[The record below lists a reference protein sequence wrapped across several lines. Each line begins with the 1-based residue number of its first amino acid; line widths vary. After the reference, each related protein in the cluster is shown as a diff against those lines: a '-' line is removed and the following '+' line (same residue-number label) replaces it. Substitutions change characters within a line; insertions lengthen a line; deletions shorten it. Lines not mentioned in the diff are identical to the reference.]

1 MKNMVTA
8 ETVSPGHPDKIADL
22 ISDYVLTQALKNN
35 SASKVAVETFLTGTK
50 NGGLVLV
57 GGEISEIANITS
69 EDIKEIVNL
78 ALSKT
83 IKTSFEDFD
92 LEKLSI
98 YNELTPQS
106 EEIRAAVED
115 DINQGAGDQGIM
127 VGYATNKT
135 KSLMPVT
142 FDKSRNIQKSLWNLQ
157 NSDPMLDLDSKV
169 QVTSG
174 GEKTKVVFSTQHQSD
189 IDLEKLKEFGNIY
202 SRLGNP
208 TVGALEA
215 RLTALE
221 DGAMCVAL
229 SSGTSAVMY
238 SLINIMSQ
246 GDNFVAANQLY
257 GGTYTMFDNILP
269 EYGIDAK
276 KVDITDL
283 KAVEDSIDDKTRAI
297 YCETVTNPGLIVADV
312 TALSEIAHKHGIPL
326 IVDATFTTSAIQKSF
341 DFGADIVV
349 YSLTKWMSGH
359 GRVIAGAVIE
369 KGGFDWGNGNFP
381 LYDKPDSSYGNMRWG
396 HDLGDLGNVAY
407 SLRLRTVPLRNL
419 GANMSP
425 DTAFEV
431 MSGLET
437 LSLRMERHCSNAKK
451 AAEFLSAHDSVEWVR
466 FPGLEGDPSYELSEK
481 YLNGTGGT
489 MVVFGIKGG
498 KDSGQ
503 KFIDNLKMFRHVANV
518 GDTRSLAIHPAS
530 TTHSQ
535 LDDEALVAAGSPPEL
550 VRLSIGIENIE
561 DIIEDLSQA
570 IESTK

>member
-1 MKNMVTA
+1 MK
-8 ETVSPGHPDKIADL
+8 
-22 ISDYVLTQALKNN
+22 Y
-35 SASKVAVETFLTGTK
+35 
-50 NGGLVLV
+50 
-57 GGEISEIANITS
+57 
-69 EDIKEIVNL
+69 
-78 ALSKT
+78 
-83 IKTSFEDFD
+83 
-92 LEKLSI
+92 
-98 YNELTPQS
+98 
-106 EEIRAAVED
+106 
-115 DINQGAGDQGIM
+115 
-127 VGYATNKT
+127 
-135 KSLMPVT
+135 
-142 FDKSRNIQKSLWNLQ
+142 
-157 NSDPMLDLDSKV
+157 DSKLLHAGWDSDADSEGSITV
-169 QVTSG
+169 PIY
-174 GEKTKVVFSTQHQSD
+174 KTTAYQFNNTEHAAN
-189 IDLEKLKEFGNIY
+189 LFGLKEFGNIY

-221 DGAMCVAL
+221 GGAMSVAL
-229 SSGTSAVMY
+229 ASGTSAVMY

-246 GDNFVAANQLY
+246 GDNFISASQLY

-269 EYGIDAK
+269 EYGINAK

-283 KAVEDSIDDKTRAI
+283 KAVEDSIDEKTRAV
-297 YCETVTNPGLIVADV
+297 YCETVTNPGLVVADV

-381 LYDKPDSSYGNMRWG
+381 LYDKPDTSYGNMRWG

-437 LSLRMERHCSNAKK
+437 LSLRMEKHCSNAKK
-451 AAEFLSAHDSVEWVR
+451 AAEFLSTHESVEWVR
-466 FPGLEGDPSYELSEK
+466 FPGLESDPSYELSEK

-498 KDSGQ
+498 KEAGQ

-535 LDDEALVAAGSPPEL
+535 LDEDQLIAAGSPPEL
-550 VRLSIGIENIE
+550 VRLSIGIEDIE
-561 DIIEDLSQA
+561 DIVEDLSQA
-570 IESTK
+570 LESSK

>member
-1 MKNMVTA
+1 MKYNSKLIHAGWDSDADPEGAITVPIYRTTA
-8 ETVSPGHPDKIADL
+8 
-22 ISDYVLTQALKNN
+22 YQFNN
-35 SASKVAVETFLTGTK
+35 TEHAASLFA
-50 NGGLVLV
+50 
-57 GGEISEIANITS
+57 
-69 EDIKEIVNL
+69 
-78 ALSKT
+78 
-83 IKTSFEDFD
+83 
-92 LEKLSI
+92 
-98 YNELTPQS
+98 
-106 EEIRAAVED
+106 
-115 DINQGAGDQGIM
+115 
-127 VGYATNKT
+127 
-135 KSLMPVT
+135 
-142 FDKSRNIQKSLWNLQ
+142 
-157 NSDPMLDLDSKV
+157 
-169 QVTSG
+169 
-174 GEKTKVVFSTQHQSD
+174 
-189 IDLEKLKEFGNIY
+189 LKEFGNIY
-202 SRLGNP
+202 SRIGNP

-246 GDNFVAANQLY
+246 GDNFISASQLY

-269 EYGIDAK
+269 EYGINAK
-276 KVDITDL
+276 KVDITDF

-297 YCETVTNPGLIVADV
+297 YCETITNPGLVVADIS
-312 TALSEIAHKHGIPL
+312 ALSDIAHSHGIPL

-369 KGGFDWGNGNFP
+369 KGGFAWGNGNFP
-381 LYDKPDSSYGNMRWG
+381 LFDKPDTSYGGMRWG
-396 HDLGDLGNVAY
+396 HDLGELGNVAY

-437 LSLRMERHCSNAKK
+437 LALRMERHCENAKQ
-451 AAEFLSAHDSVEWVR
+451 AADYLDKHDLVEWVR
-466 FPGLEGDPSYELSEK
+466 FPGLKNDPAFELSEK
-481 YLNGTGGT
+481 YLQGTGGT

-498 KDSGQ
+498 KDAGQ

-518 GDTRSLAIHPAS
+518 GDTRSLAIHPAT

-535 LDDEALVAAGSPPEL
+535 LDEDQLIAAGSPPEL
-550 VRLSIGIENIE
+550 IRLSIGIEDIE
-561 DIIEDLSQA
+561 DILGDLGQA
-570 IESTK
+570 LKSTS

>member
-1 MKNMVTA
+1 MKFD
-8 ETVSPGHPDKIADL
+8 SKL
-22 ISDYVLTQALKNN
+22 IH
-35 SASKVAVETFLTGTK
+35 
-50 NGGLVLV
+50 
-57 GGEISEIANITS
+57 
-69 EDIKEIVNL
+69 
-78 ALSKT
+78 
-83 IKTSFEDFD
+83 
-92 LEKLSI
+92 
-98 YNELTPQS
+98 
-106 EEIRAAVED
+106 
-115 DINQGAGDQGIM
+115 AG
-127 VGYATNKT
+127 
-135 KSLMPVT
+135 
-142 FDKSRNIQKSLWNLQ
+142 W
-157 NSDPMLDLDSKV
+157 NSDADSEGSITV
-169 QVTSG
+169 PIY
-174 GEKTKVVFSTQHQSD
+174 KTTAYQFNDTEHAAS
-189 IDLEKLKEFGNIY
+189 LFALKEFGNIY

-221 DGAMCVAL
+221 DGAMSVAL

-246 GDNFVAANQLY
+246 GDNFVTANQLY

-269 EYGIDAK
+269 EYGIDSK

-283 KAVEDSIDDKTRAI
+283 TAVENAIDEKTRAI
-297 YCETVTNPGLIVADV
+297 YCETITNPGLVVADISG
-312 TALSEIAHKHGIPL
+312 LGEIAKSKGIPL
-326 IVDATFTTSAIQKSF
+326 IVDATFTTSAICKPF

-369 KGGFDWGNGNFP
+369 KGGFNWGNGNFP
-381 LYDKPDSSYGNMRWG
+381 LYDKPDTSYGGMRWG
-396 HDLGDLGNVAY
+396 HDLGDLSNVAY

-419 GANMSP
+419 GASMSP
-425 DTAFEV
+425 ETAFEV

-437 LSLRMERHCSNAKK
+437 LSLRMDRHCENAIK
-451 AAEFLSAHDSVEWVR
+451 AAEYLSNHELVEWVR
-466 FPGLEGDPSYELSEK
+466 FPGLKDDPAYDLSEK
-481 YLNGTGGT
+481 YLKGTGGT

-535 LDDEALVAAGSPPEL
+535 LDDEQLIAAGSPAEL
-550 VRLSIGIENIE
+550 VRLSIGIEDID

-570 IESTK
+570 LESTK

>member
-1 MKNMVTA
+1 MK
-8 ETVSPGHPDKIADL
+8 
-22 ISDYVLTQALKNN
+22 Y
-35 SASKVAVETFLTGTK
+35 
-50 NGGLVLV
+50 
-57 GGEISEIANITS
+57 
-69 EDIKEIVNL
+69 
-78 ALSKT
+78 
-83 IKTSFEDFD
+83 
-92 LEKLSI
+92 
-98 YNELTPQS
+98 
-106 EEIRAAVED
+106 
-115 DINQGAGDQGIM
+115 
-127 VGYATNKT
+127 
-135 KSLMPVT
+135 
-142 FDKSRNIQKSLWNLQ
+142 
-157 NSDPMLDLDSKV
+157 DSKLLHAGWDSDADAEGSITV
-169 QVTSG
+169 PIY
-174 GEKTKVVFSTQHQSD
+174 KTTAYQFNSTEHAAN
-189 IDLEKLKEFGNIY
+189 LFGLKEFGNIY

-221 DGAMCVAL
+221 GGAMSVAL
-229 SSGTSAVMY
+229 ASGTSAVMY

-246 GDNFVAANQLY
+246 GDNFVSASQLY

-283 KAVEDSIDDKTRAI
+283 KAVEESIDEKTRAV
-297 YCETVTNPGLIVADV
+297 YCETVTNPGLVVADV

-381 LYDKPDSSYGNMRWG
+381 LYDKPDTSYGNMRWG

-451 AAEFLSAHDSVEWVR
+451 AAEFLSNHESVEWVR
-466 FPGLEGDPSYELSEK
+466 FPGLESDPSYELSEK
-481 YLNGTGGT
+481 YLKGTGGT

-498 KDSGQ
+498 KEAGQ

-535 LDDEALVAAGSPPEL
+535 LDEDQLIAAGSPPEL
-550 VRLSIGIENIE
+550 VRLSIGIEDIE
-561 DIIEDLSQA
+561 DIVEDLSQA
-570 IESTK
+570 LESSK

>member
-1 MKNMVTA
+1 MK
-8 ETVSPGHPDKIADL
+8 
-22 ISDYVLTQALKNN
+22 Y
-35 SASKVAVETFLTGTK
+35 
-50 NGGLVLV
+50 
-57 GGEISEIANITS
+57 
-69 EDIKEIVNL
+69 
-78 ALSKT
+78 
-83 IKTSFEDFD
+83 
-92 LEKLSI
+92 
-98 YNELTPQS
+98 
-106 EEIRAAVED
+106 
-115 DINQGAGDQGIM
+115 
-127 VGYATNKT
+127 
-135 KSLMPVT
+135 
-142 FDKSRNIQKSLWNLQ
+142 
-157 NSDPMLDLDSKV
+157 DSKLLHAGWDSDADTEGSITV
-169 QVTSG
+169 PIY
-174 GEKTKVVFSTQHQSD
+174 KTTAYQFNNTEHAAN
-189 IDLEKLKEFGNIY
+189 LFGLKEFGNIY

-221 DGAMCVAL
+221 GGAMSVAL
-229 SSGTSAVMY
+229 ASGTSAVMY

-246 GDNFVAANQLY
+246 GDNFISASQLY

-269 EYGIDAK
+269 EYGINAK

-283 KAVEDSIDDKTRAI
+283 KVVENSIDDKTRAI
-297 YCETVTNPGLIVADV
+297 YCETVTNPGLVVADV

-381 LYDKPDSSYGNMRWG
+381 LYDKPDTSYGNMRWG

-437 LSLRMERHCSNAKK
+437 LSLRMEKHCSNAKK
-451 AAEFLSAHDSVEWVR
+451 AAEFLSTHESVEWVR
-466 FPGLEGDPSYELSEK
+466 FPGLESDPSYELSEK

-498 KDSGQ
+498 KEAGQ

-535 LDDEALVAAGSPPEL
+535 LDEDQLIAAGSPPEL
-550 VRLSIGIENIE
+550 VRLSIGIEDIE
-561 DIIEDLSQA
+561 DIVEDLSQA
-570 IESTK
+570 LESSK

>member
-1 MKNMVTA
+1 MKFNSKLIHAGYDSDADQEGSITVPIYKTTA
-8 ETVSPGHPDKIADL
+8 
-22 ISDYVLTQALKNN
+22 YQFNN
-35 SASKVAVETFLTGTK
+35 TEHAASLFG
-50 NGGLVLV
+50 
-57 GGEISEIANITS
+57 
-69 EDIKEIVNL
+69 
-78 ALSKT
+78 
-83 IKTSFEDFD
+83 
-92 LEKLSI
+92 
-98 YNELTPQS
+98 
-106 EEIRAAVED
+106 
-115 DINQGAGDQGIM
+115 
-127 VGYATNKT
+127 
-135 KSLMPVT
+135 
-142 FDKSRNIQKSLWNLQ
+142 
-157 NSDPMLDLDSKV
+157 
-169 QVTSG
+169 
-174 GEKTKVVFSTQHQSD
+174 
-189 IDLEKLKEFGNIY
+189 LKEFGNIY

-215 RLTALE
+215 RLTDLE
-221 DGAMCVAL
+221 EGDMCVAL

-246 GDNFVAANQLY
+246 GDNFVTANQLY

-269 EYGIDAK
+269 EYGIDSK

-283 KAVEDSIDDKTRAI
+283 KAVEDAIDDKTRAI
-297 YCETVTNPGLIVADV
+297 YCETITNPGLVVADV
-312 TALSEIAHKHGIPL
+312 TALSEIAHSKGIPL

-341 DFGADIVV
+341 EFGADIVV

-381 LYDKPDSSYGNMRWG
+381 LYDKPDTSYGGMRWG
-396 HDLGDLGNVAY
+396 HDLGDLSSVAY

-425 DTAFEV
+425 ETAFEV

-437 LSLRMERHCSNAKK
+437 LGLRMDRHCENAIK
-451 AAEFLSAHDSVEWVR
+451 AAEYLSDHELVEWIR
-466 FPGLEGDPSYELSEK
+466 YPGLKDDPAYELSEK
-481 YLNGTGGT
+481 YLKGTGGT

-498 KDSGQ
+498 KDAGQ

-535 LDDEALVAAGSPPEL
+535 LDDEQLVAAGAPPEL
-550 VRLSIGIENIE
+550 VRLSIGIEDIE

-570 IESTK
+570 LESTR

>member
-1 MKNMVTA
+1 MKYESKLLHAGWDSDADSEGSITVPIYKTTA
-8 ETVSPGHPDKIADL
+8 
-22 ISDYVLTQALKNN
+22 YQFNN
-35 SASKVAVETFLTGTK
+35 TEHA
-50 NGGLVLV
+50 
-57 GGEISEIANITS
+57 AN
-69 EDIKEIVNL
+69 L
-78 ALSKT
+78 
-83 IKTSFEDFD
+83 F
-92 LEKLSI
+92 
-98 YNELTPQS
+98 
-106 EEIRAAVED
+106 
-115 DINQGAGDQGIM
+115 G
-127 VGYATNKT
+127 
-135 KSLMPVT
+135 
-142 FDKSRNIQKSLWNLQ
+142 
-157 NSDPMLDLDSKV
+157 
-169 QVTSG
+169 
-174 GEKTKVVFSTQHQSD
+174 
-189 IDLEKLKEFGNIY
+189 LKEFGNIY

-229 SSGTSAVMY
+229 ASGTSAVMY

-246 GDNFVAANQLY
+246 GDNFVTASQLY

-269 EYGIDAK
+269 EYGINAK

-283 KAVEDSIDDKTRAI
+283 KAVEDQIDEKTRAV
-297 YCETVTNPGLIVADV
+297 YCETVTNPGLVVADV
-312 TALSEIAHKHGIPL
+312 SALSEIAHKHGIPL
-326 IVDATFTTSAIQKSF
+326 IVDATFTTSALQKSF

-369 KGGFDWGNGNFP
+369 QGGFDWGNGNFP
-381 LYDKPDSSYGNMRWG
+381 LYDKPDTSYGGMRWG
-396 HDLGDLGNVAY
+396 HDLGDLSNVAY

-437 LSLRMERHCSNAKK
+437 LSLRMERHCSNANK
-451 AAEFLSAHDSVEWVR
+451 AAEFLSNHDLVEWVR
-466 FPGLEGDPSYELSEK
+466 FPGLKDDPSHELSKK

-498 KDSGQ
+498 KEAGQ

-518 GDTRSLAIHPAS
+518 GDTRSLAIHPAT

-570 IESTK
+570 LESSK

>member
-1 MKNMVTA
+1 MK
-8 ETVSPGHPDKIADL
+8 
-22 ISDYVLTQALKNN
+22 Y
-35 SASKVAVETFLTGTK
+35 
-50 NGGLVLV
+50 
-57 GGEISEIANITS
+57 
-69 EDIKEIVNL
+69 
-78 ALSKT
+78 
-83 IKTSFEDFD
+83 
-92 LEKLSI
+92 
-98 YNELTPQS
+98 
-106 EEIRAAVED
+106 
-115 DINQGAGDQGIM
+115 
-127 VGYATNKT
+127 
-135 KSLMPVT
+135 
-142 FDKSRNIQKSLWNLQ
+142 
-157 NSDPMLDLDSKV
+157 DSKLLHAGWDSDADSEGSITV
-169 QVTSG
+169 PIY
-174 GEKTKVVFSTQHQSD
+174 KTTAYQFNNTEHAAN
-189 IDLEKLKEFGNIY
+189 LFGLKEFGNIY

-221 DGAMCVAL
+221 GGAMSVAL
-229 SSGTSAVMY
+229 ASGTSAVMY

-246 GDNFVAANQLY
+246 GDNFVSASQLY

-269 EYGIDAK
+269 EYGINAK

-283 KAVEDSIDDKTRAI
+283 KAVEESIDEKTRAV
-297 YCETVTNPGLIVADV
+297 YCETVTNPGLVVADV

-381 LYDKPDSSYGNMRWG
+381 LYDKPDTSYGNMRWG

-437 LSLRMERHCSNAKK
+437 LSLRMEKHCSNAKK
-451 AAEFLSAHDSVEWVR
+451 AAEFLSSHKSVEWVR
-466 FPGLEGDPSYELSEK
+466 FPGLESDPSYELSEK

-498 KDSGQ
+498 KEAGQ

-535 LDDEALVAAGSPPEL
+535 LDEDQLIAAGSPPEL
-550 VRLSIGIENIE
+550 VRLSIGIEDIE
-561 DIIEDLSQA
+561 DIVEDLSQA
-570 IESTK
+570 LESSK

>member
-1 MKNMVTA
+1 MK
-8 ETVSPGHPDKIADL
+8 
-22 ISDYVLTQALKNN
+22 Y
-35 SASKVAVETFLTGTK
+35 
-50 NGGLVLV
+50 
-57 GGEISEIANITS
+57 
-69 EDIKEIVNL
+69 
-78 ALSKT
+78 
-83 IKTSFEDFD
+83 
-92 LEKLSI
+92 
-98 YNELTPQS
+98 
-106 EEIRAAVED
+106 
-115 DINQGAGDQGIM
+115 
-127 VGYATNKT
+127 
-135 KSLMPVT
+135 
-142 FDKSRNIQKSLWNLQ
+142 
-157 NSDPMLDLDSKV
+157 DSKLLHAGWDSDADSEGSITV
-169 QVTSG
+169 PIY
-174 GEKTKVVFSTQHQSD
+174 KTTAYQFNNTEHAAN
-189 IDLEKLKEFGNIY
+189 LFGLKEFGNIY

-208 TVGALEA
+208 TVGALAA
-215 RLTALE
+215 RLTAFE
-221 DGAMCVAL
+221 GGAMRVAL
-229 SSGTSAVMY
+229 ASGTSAVMY

-246 GDNFVAANQLY
+246 GDNFVTASQLY

-269 EYGIDAK
+269 EYGINAK

-283 KAVEDSIDDKTRAI
+283 KAVEDSIDDKTRAV
-297 YCETVTNPGLIVADV
+297 YCETVTNPGLVVADV
-312 TALSEIAHKHGIPL
+312 TALSDIAHKHGIPL

-341 DFGADIVV
+341 EFGADIVV

-381 LYDKPDSSYGNMRWG
+381 LYDKPDTSYGNMRWG

-437 LSLRMERHCSNAKK
+437 LSLRMEKHCSNAKK
-451 AAEFLSAHDSVEWVR
+451 AAEFLSSHKSVEWVR
-466 FPGLEGDPSYELSEK
+466 FPGLESDPSYELSEK

-498 KDSGQ
+498 KEAGQ

-535 LDDEALVAAGSPPEL
+535 LDEDQLIAAGSPPEL
-550 VRLSIGIENIE
+550 VRLSIGIEDIE
-561 DIIEDLSQA
+561 DIVEDLSQA
-570 IESTK
+570 LESSK

>member
-1 MKNMVTA
+1 MK
-8 ETVSPGHPDKIADL
+8 
-22 ISDYVLTQALKNN
+22 
-35 SASKVAVETFLTGTK
+35 F
-50 NGGLVLV
+50 
-57 GGEISEIANITS
+57 
-69 EDIKEIVNL
+69 
-78 ALSKT
+78 
-83 IKTSFEDFD
+83 
-92 LEKLSI
+92 
-98 YNELTPQS
+98 
-106 EEIRAAVED
+106 
-115 DINQGAGDQGIM
+115 
-127 VGYATNKT
+127 
-135 KSLMPVT
+135 
-142 FDKSRNIQKSLWNLQ
+142 
-157 NSDPMLDLDSKV
+157 DSKLIHAGWDSDADSEGSITV
-169 QVTSG
+169 PIY
-174 GEKTKVVFSTQHQSD
+174 KTTAYQFNDTEHAAS
-189 IDLEKLKEFGNIY
+189 LFALKEFGNIY

-221 DGAMCVAL
+221 DGAMSVAL

-246 GDNFVAANQLY
+246 GDNFVTANQLY

-269 EYGIDAK
+269 EYGIDSK

-283 KAVEDSIDDKTRAI
+283 TAVENAIDEKTRAI
-297 YCETVTNPGLIVADV
+297 YCETITNPGLVVADISG
-312 TALSEIAHKHGIPL
+312 LGEIAKSKGIPL
-326 IVDATFTTSAIQKSF
+326 IVDATFTTSAICKPF

-381 LYDKPDSSYGNMRWG
+381 LYDKPDTSYGGMRWG
-396 HDLGDLGNVAY
+396 HDLGDLSNVAY

-419 GANMSP
+419 GASMSP
-425 DTAFEV
+425 ETAFEV

-437 LSLRMERHCSNAKK
+437 LSLRMDRHCENAIK
-451 AAEFLSAHDSVEWVR
+451 AAEYLSNHELVEWVR
-466 FPGLEGDPSYELSEK
+466 FPGLKDDPAYDLSEK
-481 YLNGTGGT
+481 YLKGTGGT

-503 KFIDNLKMFRHVANV
+503 EFINNLKMFRHVANV

-535 LDDEALVAAGSPPEL
+535 LDDEQLIAAGSPAEL
-550 VRLSIGIENIE
+550 VRLSIGIEDID

-570 IESTK
+570 LESTK

>member
-1 MKNMVTA
+1 MK
-8 ETVSPGHPDKIADL
+8 
-22 ISDYVLTQALKNN
+22 Y
-35 SASKVAVETFLTGTK
+35 
-50 NGGLVLV
+50 
-57 GGEISEIANITS
+57 
-69 EDIKEIVNL
+69 
-78 ALSKT
+78 
-83 IKTSFEDFD
+83 
-92 LEKLSI
+92 
-98 YNELTPQS
+98 
-106 EEIRAAVED
+106 
-115 DINQGAGDQGIM
+115 
-127 VGYATNKT
+127 
-135 KSLMPVT
+135 
-142 FDKSRNIQKSLWNLQ
+142 
-157 NSDPMLDLDSKV
+157 DSKLLHAGWDSDSDSEGSITV
-169 QVTSG
+169 PIY
-174 GEKTKVVFSTQHQSD
+174 KTTAYQFNNTEHAAN
-189 IDLEKLKEFGNIY
+189 LFGLKEFGNIY

-221 DGAMCVAL
+221 GGAMSVAL
-229 SSGTSAVMY
+229 ASGTSAVMY

-246 GDNFVAANQLY
+246 GDNFVTASQLY

-269 EYGIDAK
+269 EYGINAK

-283 KAVEDSIDDKTRAI
+283 KAVEDSIDDKTRAV
-297 YCETVTNPGLIVADV
+297 YCETVTNPGLVVADV
-312 TALSEIAHKHGIPL
+312 TALSDIAHKHGIPL

-341 DFGADIVV
+341 EFGADIVV

-381 LYDKPDSSYGNMRWG
+381 LYDKPDTSYGNMRWG

-437 LSLRMERHCSNAKK
+437 LSLRMEKHCSNAKK
-451 AAEFLSAHDSVEWVR
+451 AAEFLSSHKSVEWVR
-466 FPGLEGDPSYELSEK
+466 FPGLESDPSYELSEK

-498 KDSGQ
+498 KEAGQ

-535 LDDEALVAAGSPPEL
+535 LDEDQLIAAGSPPEL
-550 VRLSIGIENIE
+550 VRLSIGIEDIE
-561 DIIEDLSQA
+561 DIVEDLSQA
-570 IESTK
+570 LESSK

>member
-1 MKNMVTA
+1 MK
-8 ETVSPGHPDKIADL
+8 
-22 ISDYVLTQALKNN
+22 
-35 SASKVAVETFLTGTK
+35 F
-50 NGGLVLV
+50 
-57 GGEISEIANITS
+57 
-69 EDIKEIVNL
+69 
-78 ALSKT
+78 
-83 IKTSFEDFD
+83 
-92 LEKLSI
+92 
-98 YNELTPQS
+98 
-106 EEIRAAVED
+106 
-115 DINQGAGDQGIM
+115 
-127 VGYATNKT
+127 
-135 KSLMPVT
+135 
-142 FDKSRNIQKSLWNLQ
+142 
-157 NSDPMLDLDSKV
+157 DSKLIHAGWDSDADSEGSITV
-169 QVTSG
+169 PIY
-174 GEKTKVVFSTQHQSD
+174 KTTAYQFNDTEHAAS
-189 IDLEKLKEFGNIY
+189 LFALKEFGNIY

-221 DGAMCVAL
+221 DGAMSVAL

-246 GDNFVAANQLY
+246 GDNFVTANQLY

-269 EYGIDAK
+269 EYGIDSK

-283 KAVEDSIDDKTRAI
+283 TAVENAIDEKTRAI
-297 YCETVTNPGLIVADV
+297 YCETITNPGLVVADISG
-312 TALSEIAHKHGIPL
+312 LGEIAKSKGIPL
-326 IVDATFTTSAIQKSF
+326 IVDATFTTSAICKPF

-381 LYDKPDSSYGNMRWG
+381 LYDKPDTSYGGMRWG
-396 HDLGDLGNVAY
+396 HDLGDLSNVAY

-419 GANMSP
+419 GASMSP
-425 DTAFEV
+425 ETAFEV

-437 LSLRMERHCSNAKK
+437 LSLRMDRHCENAIK
-451 AAEFLSAHDSVEWVR
+451 AAEYLSNHELVDWVR
-466 FPGLEGDPSYELSEK
+466 FPGLKDDPAYELSEK
-481 YLNGTGGT
+481 YLKGTGGT

-535 LDDEALVAAGSPPEL
+535 LDDEQLIAAGSPAEL
-550 VRLSIGIENIE
+550 VRLSIGIEDID

-570 IESTK
+570 LESTK

>member
-1 MKNMVTA
+1 MK
-8 ETVSPGHPDKIADL
+8 
-22 ISDYVLTQALKNN
+22 
-35 SASKVAVETFLTGTK
+35 F
-50 NGGLVLV
+50 
-57 GGEISEIANITS
+57 
-69 EDIKEIVNL
+69 
-78 ALSKT
+78 
-83 IKTSFEDFD
+83 
-92 LEKLSI
+92 
-98 YNELTPQS
+98 
-106 EEIRAAVED
+106 
-115 DINQGAGDQGIM
+115 
-127 VGYATNKT
+127 
-135 KSLMPVT
+135 
-142 FDKSRNIQKSLWNLQ
+142 
-157 NSDPMLDLDSKV
+157 DSKLIHAGWDSDADSEGSITV
-169 QVTSG
+169 PIY
-174 GEKTKVVFSTQHQSD
+174 KTTAYQFNDTEHAAS
-189 IDLEKLKEFGNIY
+189 LFALKEFGNIY

-221 DGAMCVAL
+221 DGAMSVAL

-238 SLINIMSQ
+238 ALINIMSQ
-246 GDNFVAANQLY
+246 GDNFVTANQLY

-269 EYGIDAK
+269 EYGIDSK

-283 KAVEDSIDDKTRAI
+283 AAVENAIDEKTRAI
-297 YCETVTNPGLIVADV
+297 YCETITNPGLVVADISG
-312 TALSEIAHKHGIPL
+312 LGEIAKSKGIPL
-326 IVDATFTTSAIQKSF
+326 IVDATFTTSAICKPF

-381 LYDKPDSSYGNMRWG
+381 LYDKPDTSYGGMRWG
-396 HDLGDLGNVAY
+396 HDLGDLSNVAY

-419 GANMSP
+419 GASMSP
-425 DTAFEV
+425 ETAFEV

-437 LSLRMERHCSNAKK
+437 LSLRMDRHCENAIK
-451 AAEFLSAHDSVEWVR
+451 AAEYLSDHELVEWVR
-466 FPGLEGDPSYELSEK
+466 FPGLKGDPAYDLSEK
-481 YLNGTGGT
+481 YLKGTGGT

-535 LDDEALVAAGSPPEL
+535 LDDEQLIAAGSPAEL
-550 VRLSIGIENIE
+550 VRLSIGIEDID

-570 IESTK
+570 LESTK

>member
-1 MKNMVTA
+1 MKFNSKLIHAGWDSDENSEGSITVPIYRTTA
-8 ETVSPGHPDKIADL
+8 
-22 ISDYVLTQALKNN
+22 YQFNN
-35 SASKVAVETFLTGTK
+35 TEHA
-50 NGGLVLV
+50 
-57 GGEISEIANITS
+57 AN
-69 EDIKEIVNL
+69 L
-78 ALSKT
+78 
-83 IKTSFEDFD
+83 F
-92 LEKLSI
+92 
-98 YNELTPQS
+98 
-106 EEIRAAVED
+106 
-115 DINQGAGDQGIM
+115 G
-127 VGYATNKT
+127 
-135 KSLMPVT
+135 
-142 FDKSRNIQKSLWNLQ
+142 
-157 NSDPMLDLDSKV
+157 
-169 QVTSG
+169 
-174 GEKTKVVFSTQHQSD
+174 
-189 IDLEKLKEFGNIY
+189 LKEFGNIY

-215 RLTALE
+215 RLRALE
-221 DGAMCVAL
+221 EGAMCVAL

-246 GDNFVAANQLY
+246 GDNFVTANQLY

-269 EYGIDAK
+269 EYGINSK

-283 KAVEDSIDDKTRAI
+283 EAVEAAIDEKTRAI
-297 YCETVTNPGLIVADV
+297 YCETITNPGLVVADIS
-312 TALSEIAHKHGIPL
+312 ALADIAHSKGIPL
-326 IVDATFTTSAIQKSF
+326 IVDATFTTSAILKPF
-341 DFGADIVV
+341 EYGADIVV

-381 LYDKPDSSYGNMRWG
+381 LYDKPDTSYGGMRWG

-437 LSLRMERHCSNAKK
+437 LALRMERHCENAIK
-451 AAEFLSAHDSVEWVR
+451 AAEYLTEHELVEWVR
-466 FPGLEGDPSYELSEK
+466 FPGLKDDPAYDLSEK
-481 YLNGTGGT
+481 YLKGTGGT

-498 KDSGQ
+498 KDAGQ

-518 GDTRSLAIHPAS
+518 GDTRSLAIHPAT

-535 LDDEALVAAGSPPEL
+535 LDEDQLIAAGSPPEL
-550 VRLSIGIENIE
+550 IRLSIGIEDID

-570 IESTK
+570 LESTK

>member
-1 MKNMVTA
+1 MK
-8 ETVSPGHPDKIADL
+8 
-22 ISDYVLTQALKNN
+22 
-35 SASKVAVETFLTGTK
+35 F
-50 NGGLVLV
+50 
-57 GGEISEIANITS
+57 
-69 EDIKEIVNL
+69 
-78 ALSKT
+78 
-83 IKTSFEDFD
+83 
-92 LEKLSI
+92 
-98 YNELTPQS
+98 
-106 EEIRAAVED
+106 
-115 DINQGAGDQGIM
+115 
-127 VGYATNKT
+127 
-135 KSLMPVT
+135 
-142 FDKSRNIQKSLWNLQ
+142 
-157 NSDPMLDLDSKV
+157 DSKLIHAGWDSDADSEGSITV
-169 QVTSG
+169 PIY
-174 GEKTKVVFSTQHQSD
+174 KTTAYQFNNTEHAAS
-189 IDLEKLKEFGNIY
+189 LFALKEFGNIY

-221 DGAMCVAL
+221 DGAMSVAL

-246 GDNFVAANQLY
+246 GDNFVTANQLY

-269 EYGIDAK
+269 EYGIDSK

-283 KAVEDSIDDKTRAI
+283 AAVENAIDEKTRAI
-297 YCETVTNPGLIVADV
+297 YCETITNPGLVVADIS
-312 TALSEIAHKHGIPL
+312 ALSEIAHANGIPL

-381 LYDKPDSSYGNMRWG
+381 LFDKPDTSYGGMRWG
-396 HDLGDLGNVAY
+396 HDLGELSNVAY

-437 LSLRMERHCSNAKK
+437 LALRMERHCENAKQ
-451 AAEFLSAHDSVEWVR
+451 AAEYLDKHNLVEWVR
-466 FPGLEGDPSYELSEK
+466 FPGLKDDPAFELSEK
-481 YLNGTGGT
+481 YLQGTGGT

-498 KDSGQ
+498 KDAGQ

-518 GDTRSLAIHPAS
+518 GDTRSLAIHPAT

-535 LDDEALVAAGSPPEL
+535 LDEDQLIAAGSPPEL
-550 VRLSIGIENIE
+550 IRLSIGIEDIE
-561 DIIEDLSQA
+561 DILGDLGQA
-570 IESTK
+570 LESAS

>member
-1 MKNMVTA
+1 MKYNSKLIHAGWDSDADPEGAITVPIYRTTA
-8 ETVSPGHPDKIADL
+8 
-22 ISDYVLTQALKNN
+22 YQFNN
-35 SASKVAVETFLTGTK
+35 TEHAASLFA
-50 NGGLVLV
+50 
-57 GGEISEIANITS
+57 
-69 EDIKEIVNL
+69 
-78 ALSKT
+78 
-83 IKTSFEDFD
+83 
-92 LEKLSI
+92 
-98 YNELTPQS
+98 
-106 EEIRAAVED
+106 
-115 DINQGAGDQGIM
+115 
-127 VGYATNKT
+127 
-135 KSLMPVT
+135 
-142 FDKSRNIQKSLWNLQ
+142 
-157 NSDPMLDLDSKV
+157 
-169 QVTSG
+169 
-174 GEKTKVVFSTQHQSD
+174 
-189 IDLEKLKEFGNIY
+189 LKEFGNIY
-202 SRLGNP
+202 SRIGNP

-246 GDNFVAANQLY
+246 GDNFISASQLY

-269 EYGIDAK
+269 EYGINAK
-276 KVDITDL
+276 KVDITDF

-297 YCETVTNPGLIVADV
+297 YCETITNPGLVVADIS
-312 TALSEIAHKHGIPL
+312 ALSDIAHSHGIPL

-381 LYDKPDSSYGNMRWG
+381 LFDKPDTSYGGMRWG
-396 HDLGDLGNVAY
+396 HDLGELGNVAY

-437 LSLRMERHCSNAKK
+437 LALIMERHCENAKQ
-451 AAEFLSAHDSVEWVR
+451 AADYLDKHDLVEWVR
-466 FPGLEGDPSYELSEK
+466 FPGLKNDPAFELSEK
-481 YLNGTGGT
+481 YLQGTGGT

-498 KDSGQ
+498 KDAGQ

-518 GDTRSLAIHPAS
+518 GDTRSLAIHPAT

-535 LDDEALVAAGSPPEL
+535 LDEDQLIAAGSPPEL
-550 VRLSIGIENIE
+550 IRLSIGIEDIE
-561 DIIEDLSQA
+561 DILGDLGQA
-570 IESTK
+570 LESTS

>member
-1 MKNMVTA
+1 MK
-8 ETVSPGHPDKIADL
+8 
-22 ISDYVLTQALKNN
+22 
-35 SASKVAVETFLTGTK
+35 F
-50 NGGLVLV
+50 
-57 GGEISEIANITS
+57 
-69 EDIKEIVNL
+69 
-78 ALSKT
+78 
-83 IKTSFEDFD
+83 
-92 LEKLSI
+92 
-98 YNELTPQS
+98 
-106 EEIRAAVED
+106 
-115 DINQGAGDQGIM
+115 
-127 VGYATNKT
+127 
-135 KSLMPVT
+135 
-142 FDKSRNIQKSLWNLQ
+142 
-157 NSDPMLDLDSKV
+157 DSKLIHAGWDSDADSEGSITV
-169 QVTSG
+169 PIY
-174 GEKTKVVFSTQHQSD
+174 KTTAYQFNDTEHAAS
-189 IDLEKLKEFGNIY
+189 LFALKEFGNIY

-221 DGAMCVAL
+221 DGAMSVAL

-246 GDNFVAANQLY
+246 GDNFVTASQLY

-269 EYGIDAK
+269 EYGIDSK

-283 KAVEDSIDDKTRAI
+283 AAVENAIDEKTRAI
-297 YCETVTNPGLIVADV
+297 YCETITNPGLVVADISG
-312 TALSEIAHKHGIPL
+312 LGEIAKSKGIPL
-326 IVDATFTTSAIQKSF
+326 IVDATFTTSAICKPF

-381 LYDKPDSSYGNMRWG
+381 LYDKPDTSYGGMRWG
-396 HDLGDLGNVAY
+396 HDLGDLSNVAY

-419 GANMSP
+419 GASMSP
-425 DTAFEV
+425 ETAFEV

-437 LSLRMERHCSNAKK
+437 LSLRMDRHCENAIK
-451 AAEFLSAHDSVEWVR
+451 AAEYLSNHELVEWVR
-466 FPGLEGDPSYELSEK
+466 FPGLKDDPAYDLSEK
-481 YLNGTGGT
+481 YLKGTGGT

-503 KFIDNLKMFRHVANV
+503 KFINNLKMFRHVANV

-535 LDDEALVAAGSPPEL
+535 LDDEQLIAAGSPAEL
-550 VRLSIGIENIE
+550 VRLSIGIEDID

-570 IESTK
+570 LESTK

>member
-1 MKNMVTA
+1 MK
-8 ETVSPGHPDKIADL
+8 
-22 ISDYVLTQALKNN
+22 Y
-35 SASKVAVETFLTGTK
+35 
-50 NGGLVLV
+50 
-57 GGEISEIANITS
+57 
-69 EDIKEIVNL
+69 
-78 ALSKT
+78 
-83 IKTSFEDFD
+83 
-92 LEKLSI
+92 
-98 YNELTPQS
+98 
-106 EEIRAAVED
+106 
-115 DINQGAGDQGIM
+115 
-127 VGYATNKT
+127 
-135 KSLMPVT
+135 
-142 FDKSRNIQKSLWNLQ
+142 
-157 NSDPMLDLDSKV
+157 DSKLLHAGWDSDADTEGSITV
-169 QVTSG
+169 PIY
-174 GEKTKVVFSTQHQSD
+174 KTTAYQFNNTEHAAN
-189 IDLEKLKEFGNIY
+189 LFGLKEFGNIY

-221 DGAMCVAL
+221 GGAMSVAL
-229 SSGTSAVMY
+229 ASGTSAVMY

-246 GDNFVAANQLY
+246 GDNFISASQLY

-269 EYGIDAK
+269 EYGINAK

-283 KAVEDSIDDKTRAI
+283 KAVEDSIDEKTRAV
-297 YCETVTNPGLIVADV
+297 YCETVTNPGLVVADV

-381 LYDKPDSSYGNMRWG
+381 LYDKPDTSYGNMRWG

-437 LSLRMERHCSNAKK
+437 LSLRMEKHCSNAKR
-451 AAEFLSAHDSVEWVR
+451 AAEFLSTHESVEWVR
-466 FPGLEGDPSYELSEK
+466 FPGLESDPSYELSEK

-498 KDSGQ
+498 KESGQ

-535 LDDEALVAAGSPPEL
+535 LDEDQLIAAGSPPEL
-550 VRLSIGIENIE
+550 VRLSIGIEDIE
-561 DIIEDLSQA
+561 DIVEDLSQA
-570 IESTK
+570 LESSK

>member
-1 MKNMVTA
+1 MK
-8 ETVSPGHPDKIADL
+8 
-22 ISDYVLTQALKNN
+22 
-35 SASKVAVETFLTGTK
+35 F
-50 NGGLVLV
+50 
-57 GGEISEIANITS
+57 
-69 EDIKEIVNL
+69 
-78 ALSKT
+78 
-83 IKTSFEDFD
+83 
-92 LEKLSI
+92 
-98 YNELTPQS
+98 
-106 EEIRAAVED
+106 
-115 DINQGAGDQGIM
+115 
-127 VGYATNKT
+127 
-135 KSLMPVT
+135 
-142 FDKSRNIQKSLWNLQ
+142 
-157 NSDPMLDLDSKV
+157 DSKLIHAGWDSDADSEGSITV
-169 QVTSG
+169 PIY
-174 GEKTKVVFSTQHQSD
+174 KTTAYQFNNTEHAAS
-189 IDLEKLKEFGNIY
+189 LFALKEFGNIY

-221 DGAMCVAL
+221 DGAMSVAL

-246 GDNFVAANQLY
+246 GDNFVTANQLY

-269 EYGIDAK
+269 EYGIDSK

-283 KAVEDSIDDKTRAI
+283 VAVENAIDEKTRAI
-297 YCETVTNPGLIVADV
+297 YCETITNPGLVVADISG
-312 TALSEIAHKHGIPL
+312 LGEIAKSKGIPL
-326 IVDATFTTSAIQKSF
+326 IVDATFTTSAICKPF

-381 LYDKPDSSYGNMRWG
+381 LYDKPDTSYGGMRWG
-396 HDLGDLGNVAY
+396 HDLGDLSNVAY

-419 GANMSP
+419 GASMSP
-425 DTAFEV
+425 ETAFEV

-437 LSLRMERHCSNAKK
+437 LSLRMDRHCENAIK
-451 AAEFLSAHDSVEWVR
+451 AAEYLSNHELVEWVR
-466 FPGLEGDPSYELSEK
+466 FPGLKDDPAYDLSEK
-481 YLNGTGGT
+481 YLKGTGGT

-503 KFIDNLKMFRHVANV
+503 KFINNLKMFRHVANV

-535 LDDEALVAAGSPPEL
+535 LDDEQLIAAGSPAEL
-550 VRLSIGIENIE
+550 VRLSIGIEDID

-570 IESTK
+570 LESTK

>member
-1 MKNMVTA
+1 MK
-8 ETVSPGHPDKIADL
+8 
-22 ISDYVLTQALKNN
+22 Y
-35 SASKVAVETFLTGTK
+35 
-50 NGGLVLV
+50 
-57 GGEISEIANITS
+57 
-69 EDIKEIVNL
+69 
-78 ALSKT
+78 
-83 IKTSFEDFD
+83 
-92 LEKLSI
+92 
-98 YNELTPQS
+98 
-106 EEIRAAVED
+106 
-115 DINQGAGDQGIM
+115 
-127 VGYATNKT
+127 
-135 KSLMPVT
+135 
-142 FDKSRNIQKSLWNLQ
+142 
-157 NSDPMLDLDSKV
+157 DSKLLHAGWDSDADTEGSITV
-169 QVTSG
+169 PIY
-174 GEKTKVVFSTQHQSD
+174 KTTAYQFNNTEHAAN
-189 IDLEKLKEFGNIY
+189 LFGLKEFGNIY

-221 DGAMCVAL
+221 GGAMSVAL
-229 SSGTSAVMY
+229 ASGTSAVMY

-246 GDNFVAANQLY
+246 GDNFISASQLY

-269 EYGIDAK
+269 EYGINAK

-283 KAVEDSIDDKTRAI
+283 KAVEDSIDEKTRAV
-297 YCETVTNPGLIVADV
+297 YCETVTNPGLVVADV

-381 LYDKPDSSYGNMRWG
+381 LYDKPDTSYGNMRWG

-437 LSLRMERHCSNAKK
+437 LSLRMEKHCSNAKK
-451 AAEFLSAHDSVEWVR
+451 AAEFLSSHESVEWVR
-466 FPGLEGDPSYELSEK
+466 FPGLESDPSYELSEK

-498 KDSGQ
+498 KEAGQ

-535 LDDEALVAAGSPPEL
+535 LDEDQLIAAGSPPEL
-550 VRLSIGIENIE
+550 VRLSIGIEDIE
-561 DIIEDLSQA
+561 DIVEDLSQA
-570 IESTK
+570 LESSK

>member
-1 MKNMVTA
+1 MK
-8 ETVSPGHPDKIADL
+8 
-22 ISDYVLTQALKNN
+22 
-35 SASKVAVETFLTGTK
+35 F
-50 NGGLVLV
+50 
-57 GGEISEIANITS
+57 
-69 EDIKEIVNL
+69 
-78 ALSKT
+78 
-83 IKTSFEDFD
+83 
-92 LEKLSI
+92 
-98 YNELTPQS
+98 
-106 EEIRAAVED
+106 
-115 DINQGAGDQGIM
+115 
-127 VGYATNKT
+127 
-135 KSLMPVT
+135 
-142 FDKSRNIQKSLWNLQ
+142 
-157 NSDPMLDLDSKV
+157 DSKLIHAGWDSDADSEGSITV
-169 QVTSG
+169 PIY
-174 GEKTKVVFSTQHQSD
+174 KTTAYQFNNTEHAAS
-189 IDLEKLKEFGNIY
+189 LFALKEFGNIY

-221 DGAMCVAL
+221 DGAMSVAL

-246 GDNFVAANQLY
+246 GDNFVTANQLY

-269 EYGIDAK
+269 EYGIDSK

-283 KAVEDSIDDKTRAI
+283 AAVENAIDEKTRAI
-297 YCETVTNPGLIVADV
+297 YCETITNPGLVVADISG
-312 TALSEIAHKHGIPL
+312 LGEIAKSKGIPL
-326 IVDATFTTSAIQKSF
+326 IVDATFTTSAICKPF

-381 LYDKPDSSYGNMRWG
+381 LYDKPDTSYGGMRWG
-396 HDLGDLGNVAY
+396 HDLGDLSNVAY

-419 GANMSP
+419 GASMSP
-425 DTAFEV
+425 ETAFEV

-437 LSLRMERHCSNAKK
+437 LSLRMDRHCENALK
-451 AAEFLSAHDSVEWVR
+451 AAEYLSNHELVEWVR
-466 FPGLEGDPSYELSEK
+466 FPGLKDDPAYDLSEK
-481 YLNGTGGT
+481 YLKGTGGT

-503 KFIDNLKMFRHVANV
+503 EFINNLKMFRHVANV

-535 LDDEALVAAGSPPEL
+535 LDDEQLIAAGSPAEL
-550 VRLSIGIENIE
+550 VRLSIGIEDID

-570 IESTK
+570 LESTK

>member
-1 MKNMVTA
+1 MK
-8 ETVSPGHPDKIADL
+8 
-22 ISDYVLTQALKNN
+22 Y
-35 SASKVAVETFLTGTK
+35 
-50 NGGLVLV
+50 
-57 GGEISEIANITS
+57 
-69 EDIKEIVNL
+69 
-78 ALSKT
+78 
-83 IKTSFEDFD
+83 
-92 LEKLSI
+92 
-98 YNELTPQS
+98 
-106 EEIRAAVED
+106 
-115 DINQGAGDQGIM
+115 
-127 VGYATNKT
+127 
-135 KSLMPVT
+135 
-142 FDKSRNIQKSLWNLQ
+142 
-157 NSDPMLDLDSKV
+157 DSKLLHAGWDSDADTEGSITV
-169 QVTSG
+169 PIY
-174 GEKTKVVFSTQHQSD
+174 KTTAYQFNNTEHAAN
-189 IDLEKLKEFGNIY
+189 LFGLKEFGNIY

-221 DGAMCVAL
+221 GGAMSVAL
-229 SSGTSAVMY
+229 ASGTSAVMY

-246 GDNFVAANQLY
+246 GDNFISASQLY

-269 EYGIDAK
+269 EYGINAK

-283 KAVEDSIDDKTRAI
+283 KAVEDSIDEKTRAV
-297 YCETVTNPGLIVADV
+297 YCETVTNPGLVVADV

-381 LYDKPDSSYGNMRWG
+381 LYDKPDTSYGNMRWG

-437 LSLRMERHCSNAKK
+437 LSLRMEKHCSNAKK
-451 AAEFLSAHDSVEWVR
+451 AAEFLSSHESVEWVR
-466 FPGLEGDPSYELSEK
+466 FPGLESDPSYELSEK

-498 KDSGQ
+498 KESGQ

-535 LDDEALVAAGSPPEL
+535 LDEDQLIAAGSPPEL
-550 VRLSIGIENIE
+550 VRLSIGIEDIE
-561 DIIEDLSQA
+561 DIVEDLSQA
-570 IESTK
+570 LESSK

>member
-1 MKNMVTA
+1 MK
-8 ETVSPGHPDKIADL
+8 
-22 ISDYVLTQALKNN
+22 Y
-35 SASKVAVETFLTGTK
+35 
-50 NGGLVLV
+50 
-57 GGEISEIANITS
+57 
-69 EDIKEIVNL
+69 
-78 ALSKT
+78 
-83 IKTSFEDFD
+83 
-92 LEKLSI
+92 
-98 YNELTPQS
+98 
-106 EEIRAAVED
+106 
-115 DINQGAGDQGIM
+115 
-127 VGYATNKT
+127 
-135 KSLMPVT
+135 
-142 FDKSRNIQKSLWNLQ
+142 
-157 NSDPMLDLDSKV
+157 DSKLLHAGWDSDADTEGSITV
-169 QVTSG
+169 PIY
-174 GEKTKVVFSTQHQSD
+174 KTTAYQFNNTEHAAN
-189 IDLEKLKEFGNIY
+189 LFGLKEFGNIY

-221 DGAMCVAL
+221 GGAMSVAL
-229 SSGTSAVMY
+229 ASGTSAVMY

-246 GDNFVAANQLY
+246 GDNFISASQLY

-269 EYGIDAK
+269 EYGINAK

-283 KAVEDSIDDKTRAI
+283 KAVEDSIDEKTRAV
-297 YCETVTNPGLIVADV
+297 YCETVTNPGLVVADV

-381 LYDKPDSSYGNMRWG
+381 LYDKPDTSYGNMRWG

-437 LSLRMERHCSNAKK
+437 LSLRMEKHCSNAKR
-451 AAEFLSAHDSVEWVR
+451 AAEFLSTHESVEWVR
-466 FPGLEGDPSYELSEK
+466 FPGLESDPSYELSEK

-498 KDSGQ
+498 KEAGQ

-535 LDDEALVAAGSPPEL
+535 LDENQLIAAGSPPEL
-550 VRLSIGIENIE
+550 VRLSIGIEDIE
-561 DIIEDLSQA
+561 DIVEDLSQA
-570 IESTK
+570 LESSK

>member
-1 MKNMVTA
+1 MKYNSKLIHAGWDSDADPEGAITVPIYRTTA
-8 ETVSPGHPDKIADL
+8 
-22 ISDYVLTQALKNN
+22 YQFNN
-35 SASKVAVETFLTGTK
+35 TEHAASLFA
-50 NGGLVLV
+50 
-57 GGEISEIANITS
+57 
-69 EDIKEIVNL
+69 
-78 ALSKT
+78 
-83 IKTSFEDFD
+83 
-92 LEKLSI
+92 
-98 YNELTPQS
+98 
-106 EEIRAAVED
+106 
-115 DINQGAGDQGIM
+115 
-127 VGYATNKT
+127 
-135 KSLMPVT
+135 
-142 FDKSRNIQKSLWNLQ
+142 
-157 NSDPMLDLDSKV
+157 
-169 QVTSG
+169 
-174 GEKTKVVFSTQHQSD
+174 
-189 IDLEKLKEFGNIY
+189 LKEFGNIY
-202 SRLGNP
+202 SRIGNP

-246 GDNFVAANQLY
+246 GDNFISASQLY

-269 EYGIDAK
+269 EYGINAK
-276 KVDITDL
+276 KVDITDF

-297 YCETVTNPGLIVADV
+297 YCETITNPGLVVADIS
-312 TALSEIAHKHGIPL
+312 ALSDIAHSHGIPL

-381 LYDKPDSSYGNMRWG
+381 LFDKPDTSYGGMRWG
-396 HDLGDLGNVAY
+396 HDLGELGNVAY

-437 LSLRMERHCSNAKK
+437 LALRMERHCENAKQ
-451 AAEFLSAHDSVEWVR
+451 AADYLDKHDLVEWVR
-466 FPGLEGDPSYELSEK
+466 FPGLKNDPAFDLSEK
-481 YLNGTGGT
+481 YLQGTGGT

-498 KDSGQ
+498 KEAGQ

-518 GDTRSLAIHPAS
+518 GDTRSLAIHPAT

-535 LDDEALVAAGSPPEL
+535 LDEDQLIAAGSPPEL
-550 VRLSIGIENIE
+550 IRLSIGIEDIE
-561 DIIEDLSQA
+561 DILGDLGQA
-570 IESTK
+570 LESTS